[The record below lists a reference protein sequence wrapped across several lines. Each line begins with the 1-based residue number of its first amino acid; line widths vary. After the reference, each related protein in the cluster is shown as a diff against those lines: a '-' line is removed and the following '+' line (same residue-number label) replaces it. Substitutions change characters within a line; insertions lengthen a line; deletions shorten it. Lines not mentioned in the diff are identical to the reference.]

1 VSSSSDTTILQDLL
15 TNDVVDLSDFV
26 TTTSLSIMVTS
37 EAAVDR
43 IQFQWELENGEIMT
57 TTETFNEAGQAVSS
71 SSMSSYL
78 TTPGV
83 KAVIIDVFAVGS
95 DKRFCRK
102 ILPFFV
108 IEFSGDSAVQDKICE
123 KWVVRPASVEEEQPT
138 FIHIAPL
145 YLH

>member
-1 VSSSSDTTILQDLL
+1 VSSDTTILQDLL

-43 IQFQWELENGEIMT
+43 IQFQWELEDGEIMT

-78 TTPGV
+78 TSPGV
-83 KAVIIDVFAVGS
+83 KAVIIDVFAAGS
-95 DKRFCRK
+95 NQRFCRK

-123 KWVVRPASVEEEQPT
+123 KWVVRPATPALEEQPT